1 MKEGLKE
8 RRKEGGLKEE
18 SLNERRKEGSK
29 EGSLNEGRNE
39 KVESLKECTENT
51 FGMQLKKLPFYIRR
65 RNLFVFVPSPLPEK
79 EGTKLLV
86 AVAEAFYFFKR

>member
-1 MKEGLKE
+1 MYKIQKIHTYICGVHPV
-8 RRKEGGLKEE
+8 
-18 SLNERRKEGSK
+18 S
-29 EGSLNEGRNE
+29 
-39 KVESLKECTENT
+39 VCTENT

-86 AVAEAFYFFKR
+86 AVAEAFYFFKIFLSSCSYF